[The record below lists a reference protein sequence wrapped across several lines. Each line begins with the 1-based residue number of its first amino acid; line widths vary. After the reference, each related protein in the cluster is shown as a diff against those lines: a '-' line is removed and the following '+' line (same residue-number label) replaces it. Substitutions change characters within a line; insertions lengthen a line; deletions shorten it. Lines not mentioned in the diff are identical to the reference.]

1 METLSGL
8 ESFVRSAEAG
18 SFSEAARRLG
28 LTPAAVSKN
37 VAALESSLGVRLFQ
51 RSTRRLTLTESG
63 ERFLHTVS
71 GGLET
76 IRAAIAGMAT
86 RDGEPAGV
94 LRISMQLAFGL
105 EYVLPLMPAFLA
117 RYPAVTPEWQFENR
131 QVDLIA
137 EGIDVAIGGGI
148 DLAPGVVARELA
160 PANLVAVAS
169 PAYLEGR
176 TLPSS
181 PGELAAFDGIVMR
194 SVPSGRVR
202 TRPMRNAAG
211 AEAHVELRA
220 RMIVNDPE
228 AVCRCALLG
237 MGVAL
242 VAMPHAAAHLRE
254 GALTRLVPGWYADA
268 GPISLYFASQKLLP
282 AKTRVFID
290 YLIAQFRE
298 RGIARRLS
306 AADA

>member
-1 METLSGL
+1 
-8 ESFVRSAEAG
+8 
-18 SFSEAARRLG
+18 
-28 LTPAAVSKN
+28 
-37 VAALESSLGVRLFQ
+37 
-51 RSTRRLTLTESG
+51 
-63 ERFLHTVS
+63 
-71 GGLET
+71 
-76 IRAAIAGMAT
+76 
-86 RDGEPAGV
+86 
-94 LRISMQLAFGL
+94 
-105 EYVLPLMPAFLA
+105 
-117 RYPAVTPEWQFENR
+117 
-131 QVDLIA
+131 
-137 EGIDVAIGGGI
+137 
-148 DLAPGVVARELA
+148 
-160 PANLVAVAS
+160 
-169 PAYLEGR
+169 
-176 TLPSS
+176 
-181 PGELAAFDGIVMR
+181 
-194 SVPSGRVR
+194 
-202 TRPMRNAAG
+202 MRNAAG